1 MAWPNAAIRHRSRL
15 NKRAMATLRA
25 LIHGGRG
32 VQSGV
37 TDFGVVDTAGVTELL
52 LRVSASLAHPL
63 CVCVR
68 QASLEYFW
76 LAICRSSFKKKKKRR
91 ATCGIYYYFLIFY
104 FVHFF
109 FLRNVSPSRRRLRED
124 FVCMLFQAL
133 ICALFSFMRYAS

>member
-15 NKRAMATLRA
+15 NKRAMATRRA

-63 CVCVR
+63 CVC
-68 QASLEYFW
+68 ATSLVGIF
-76 LAICRSSFKKKKKRR
+76 LARHLPK
-91 ATCGIYYYFLIFY
+91 LI
-104 FVHFF
+104 
-109 FLRNVSPSRRRLRED
+109 
-124 FVCMLFQAL
+124 
-133 ICALFSFMRYAS
+133 